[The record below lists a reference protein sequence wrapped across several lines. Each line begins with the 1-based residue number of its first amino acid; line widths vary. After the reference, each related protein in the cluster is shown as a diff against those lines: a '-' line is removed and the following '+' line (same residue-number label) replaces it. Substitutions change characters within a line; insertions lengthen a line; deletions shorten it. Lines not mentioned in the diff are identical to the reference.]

1 MLYGKK
7 IKNFQMKTKKIKNLL
22 IGSNNPGKVREIRQ
36 LLPKYIN
43 IESIID
49 YKLKSPKETG
59 KTFLQNSYLKS
70 KYFSKKTGKSCLA
83 DDSGLEIDILNNK
96 PGIFSARW
104 GGKKNNFNLA
114 INKVFKELK
123 KVDKNWKEKKIK
135 ARFICALS
143 IYGPNIKK
151 KHSIGKVE
159 GRISNKKIGKNG
171 FGYDPIF
178 IPNGK
183 KVTFGQMKFK
193 DKFKIDHR
201 ARAFRKLKKFL

>member
-7 IKNFQMKTKKIKNLL
+7 INNFQMKTKKIKNLL

-43 IESIID
+43 VKSIID

-83 DDSGLEIDILNNK
+83 DDSGLEIDILDNK

-114 INKVFKELK
+114 INKVFKELY
-123 KVDKNWKEKKIK
+123 KVDKNWKKRKIK

-151 KHSIGKVE
+151 KTF
-159 GRISNKKIGKNG
+159 NWKN
-171 FGYDPIF
+171 
-178 IPNGK
+178 
-183 KVTFGQMKFK
+183 
-193 DKFKIDHR
+193 
-201 ARAFRKLKKFL
+201 